1 MHGRRI
7 LGSISGFFA
16 GLFIG
21 LDLLFFGIV
30 RLDSVLLTV
39 LPLLGLVGGFV
50 LATWAPRGRGSRS
63 ATSTTLE

>member
-30 RLDSVLLTV
+30 RLDSVVLTV
-39 LPLLGLVGGFV
+39 LPLVGLVSGFA
-50 LATWAPRGRGSRS
+50 LATWAPRGRGSDTPT
-63 ATSTTLE
+63 AVE